1 MKCNFIIKIIF
12 VFTLFL
18 FLIFLFGF
26 EDEYKPSYLK
36 SSLVE
41 IRNNFFPEEPTN
53 GIQST
58 VQRGVALQRQ
68 SNKKTDK
75 YYNFYLQQE
84 NVTLSMNYSSG
95 EGNLDKLMVTRQ
107 GGSLKGKVNI
117 NTAGTSDGYQNW
129 VKGLSV
135 TRPVSRPWVEF
146 VGFKPENYSDE
157 GLEEKGSSEK
167 AEPVFGKPYFQVGR
181 KRDFL
186 VSVNYGTQFWFNTIR
201 VVLNGGNGVISGETE
216 KSIMPLTSTTTLNL
230 SLSGTNSS
238 AYEGSDSLSFYIGNM
253 LVGKLPITI
262 FKLINVEWEE
272 NYSGQLMANKDS
284 EGNLMPG
291 GGLKVY
297 GDKDNPEDGDKFAMV
312 KVKAQISPPV
322 EGVPVYFKVFDV
334 DDPSSNEA
342 PVDDES
348 FENDNRCGG
357 ENHYDPT
364 YYTTLK
370 YNSSDTDLEGTISA
384 EFSYIDLKRN
394 KRGYP
399 GDNFRIACD
408 LLDLGRLSKWK
419 SIKDDGE
426 QCGIGGWNGSKDR
439 RISHEFTTDLL
450 TVWRR
455 LNIEW
460 DFMKPP
466 WEATVEGEL
475 NYIDGKVTAI
485 EPIANDESSCKYI
498 LDSNFVDGI
507 AGDSSDRLD
516 STPIGNGS
524 FENESIFL
532 NLIEIGMGTLIYGN
546 GADYVVGAQPSCL
559 LKVPDGQGN
568 YIDVDA
574 NVISFGGTQ
583 MVVKSTQ
590 DISSAKKEI
599 TLGDTTYQISSL
611 SRNPANQNQWILT
624 FSYPIQISYR
634 LEDDDLED
642 LERQRMESFRDEQM
656 VYLKKAFAK
665 AYIEPRLI
673 EIQNNTEPPFLR
685 NVEGDNQSYIS
696 KFSPYFDIRKKDL
709 LSNYYWGSYVSQAY
723 QGLTGILL
731 LSDTKKTGDRDPD
744 SELLLLGRNYGA
756 TSSLYMET
764 IRECR
769 ETPYYLSSHE
779 VAHQFGCPDRYGQN
793 GQILLQYGIMGGV
806 LNNMPVANFYKDDI
820 NFIRTNNPYGSSN

>member
-1 MKCNFIIKIIF
+1 MKCNISLKIIF

-18 FLIFLFGF
+18 IPIFHFCR

-36 SSLVE
+36 SSFVE
-41 IRNNFFPEEPTN
+41 IRNNYIPEEPTN
-53 GIQST
+53 GVQST

-75 YYNFYLQQE
+75 YYNFYLQSDIVE
-84 NVTLSMNYSSG
+84 LSMNYENS
-95 EGNLDKLMVTRQ
+95 DQMVTRQ
-107 GGSLKGKVNI
+107 GGSLKGTVLI
-117 NTAGTSDGYQNW
+117 NNGNGFNGWAGRIE
-129 VKGLSV
+129 V
-135 TRPVSRPWVEF
+135 TKPVSRPWVEF

-186 VSVNYGTQFWFNTIR
+186 IAVNYDTQFWFNTIR
-201 VVLNGGNGVISGETE
+201 VVFNGDNGVISGETE

-230 SLSGTNSS
+230 SLSGTSSS
-238 AYEGSDSLSFYIGNM
+238 AYEGSDSLSFYIGKM
-253 LVGKLPITI
+253 LVGKLPITV

-297 GDKDNPEDGDKFAMV
+297 GDKDNPEDGDEFAMV

-348 FENDNRCGG
+348 FENDNRAGG
-357 ENHYDPT
+357 ENHDNPT
-364 YYTTLK
+364 FYTTLK
-370 YNSSDTDLEGTISA
+370 NDSSATDLEGTILA
-384 EFSYIDLKRN
+384 KFSYIDLKRN

-408 LLDLGRLSKWK
+408 LLDPGRLSKWK
-419 SIKDDGE
+419 AIKDDGE
-426 QCGIGGWNGSKDR
+426 QSGIGWNGSKDR
-439 RISHEFTTDLL
+439 RISQEFMTDLL

-485 EPIANDESSCKYI
+485 EPIANDESSCKYV

-507 AGDSSDRLD
+507 AEDASDRLD
-516 STPIGNGS
+516 STPIGNGR
-524 FENESIFL
+524 FENGSIFL

-546 GADYVVGAQPSCL
+546 GADYVVGAQPSCS

-583 MVVKSTQ
+583 MVVKSTE

-611 SRNPANQNQWILT
+611 SRNPSNQNQWILT

-634 LEDDDLED
+634 LLDDDLED
-642 LERQRMESFRDEQM
+642 LERQRMKSFRDEQM

-685 NVEGDNQSYIS
+685 NVKSDPDCYLSA
-696 KFSPYFDIRKKDL
+696 FSNYFDTGKKGNL
-709 LSNYYWGSYVSQAY
+709 TNNYWGAYIANAY
-723 QGLTGILL
+723 QPTTAILYQDAKNK
-731 LSDTKKTGDRDPD
+731 SGDSDPD
-744 SELLLLGRNYGA
+744 DENLIRGQSFKAYSALYIEVVTEGERRFSRNP
-756 TSSLYMET
+756 
-764 IRECR
+764 I
-769 ETPYYLSSHE
+769 YLTAHE
-779 VAHQFGCPDRYGQN
+779 AAHQFDCVDRYN
-793 GQILLQYGIMGGV
+793 IAYPAPIKENGIMGGYID
-806 LNNMPVANFYKDDI
+806 FDDAFSS
-820 NFIRTNNPYGSSN
+820 FIPADISILRRNLPNALKTK